1 MNQYAD
7 DALEALVMKN
17 EIKFLTNSVVPLLQ
31 VEHPPRLQAL
41 LKAITLRIKVQPEKL
56 DLEIRQ
62 AESNKLALET
72 LIQQSEF
79 YAEVINHTNA
89 DVRKCCVFLL
99 VEIYSLLNS
108 LTGGNDEIFNT
119 EFLTKLNPS
128 QQKLVDIY
136 VKRKMET

>member
-31 VEHPPRLQAL
+31 VEQPPRLQAL

-62 AESNKLALET
+62 AESNK
-72 LIQQSEF
+72 
-79 YAEVINHTNA
+79 
-89 DVRKCCVFLL
+89 
-99 VEIYSLLNS
+99 
-108 LTGGNDEIFNT
+108 
-119 EFLTKLNPS
+119 
-128 QQKLVDIY
+128 
-136 VKRKMET
+136 